1 VPAIAGQSDRHYYL
15 HVCARTRAGCRG
27 RPSGVSVV
35 GTAPGRARSRRRI
48 DRPAAGRAKR
58 GGGAKLPTTIP
69 LTASIGVRAAS
80 VFVGA
85 WSSVTVSWPALRFLW
100 QHAHRRPPTEP
111 VCSSPGSRQIATP
124 LVLASDRNNMYYI
137 YDTKRDP
144 IIRTV

>member
-1 VPAIAGQSDRHYYL
+1 MRTHACGLPWQAQRRVGSWHGTRPRSQSPA
-15 HVCARTRAGCRG
+15 
-27 RPSGVSVV
+27 
-35 GTAPGRARSRRRI
+35 RI
-48 DRPAAGRAKR
+48 DRPAAGRSKR

-124 LVLASDRNNMYYI
+124 LVLASDRNNMHYI